1 VQVLLQ
7 TERLSLRKIV
17 AADAENLFRLDND
30 PEVMRY
36 INGGTE
42 TSREVIE
49 RELLPVFM
57 CYDNPRPG
65 MGIWAIERC
74 ADGAFLGWVSLR
86 DVAASKGVAELGYRL
101 SKVSWGQGFAQ
112 EAVCALL
119 DMAFCDLSLKR
130 VIGTTYETNQ
140 ASRRLMERVGMRFI
154 RTFRLTNADL
164 EQADTHHAES
174 AVLWDGE
181 DVEYAIDKSDWL
193 RLSRCQQ

>member
-1 VQVLLQ
+1 MQVLLQ
-7 TERLSLRKIV
+7 TERLTLRKIV
-17 AADAENLFRLDND
+17 AADAENLFQLDND

-49 RELLPVFM
+49 GKLLPVFM

-65 MGIWAIERC
+65 LGIWAIERR
-74 ADGAFLGWVSLR
+74 AVGDFLGWVSLR
-86 DVAASKGVAELGYRL
+86 EVAAIEGVAELGYRL

-119 DMAFCDLSLKR
+119 DIAFCDLRLER
-130 VIGTTYETNQ
+130 VLGTTYEANQ
-140 ASRRLMERVGMRFI
+140 ASRRLMERIGMRFI

-164 EQADTHHAES
+164 EGEDTHHAES
-174 AVLWDGE
+174 PQLWDGE
-181 DVEYAIDKSDWL
+181 DVEYAINRSDWR